1 MTHVC
6 KRLILGLLKGFL
18 SFYAINFLT
27 KSAPKKRKEKKKRE
41 VLLING

>member
-27 KSAPKKRKEKKKRE
+27 KSAPKKRG
-41 VLLING
+41 VINKWLAIKCNF